1 MILCFT
7 FRNSLFGAVKMIK
20 NADCDTHSYS
30 WYGNSF
36 VLCGIFSSS
45 NDGFGK
51 MVVIFGADLGSYVLI
66 DN

>member
-30 WYGNSF
+30 GYDNSF
-36 VLCGIFSSS
+36 
-45 NDGFGK
+45 
-51 MVVIFGADLGSYVLI
+51 
-66 DN
+66 